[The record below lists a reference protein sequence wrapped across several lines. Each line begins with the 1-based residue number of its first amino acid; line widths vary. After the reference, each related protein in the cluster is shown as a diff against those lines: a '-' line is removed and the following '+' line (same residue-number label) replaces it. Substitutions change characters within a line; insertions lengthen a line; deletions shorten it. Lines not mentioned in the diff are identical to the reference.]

1 MPWSNIPRLSSSRVP
16 LPVEEVPSALP
27 LRRHV
32 VPLVNMSFH
41 RQPNVVAPR
50 SSAAPSNRV
59 PLPLDEVPSAVPLP
73 RNVVPWRSSVV
84 PLHSSADPPFGS
96 VPPLF
101 DRMPATLTEQV
112 TGKELEHSQLQ
123 KKRRPAAPPS
133 LTGYYRNRT
142 CNVPLPT
149 SIFLRNRASPS
160 SKVSTPLRASTIPV
174 QSSSPPSD
182 MVRPLPR
189 KQHPVFKTT
198 PSPNSRHRPRPSPI
212 SRPPA
217 TYLPLDRS
225 RSPPKRPYIPALRSA
240 SSSRA

>member
-1 MPWSNIPRLSSSRVP
+1 MPSPCEDTLSPWSICRPIVNRMLWPPDRVRPPQIEYRYPLTKSQVPSPCREMSSPGDQVSSPFTQVPTPLLVVYHLSSTVC
-16 LPVEEVPSALP
+16 
-27 LRRHV
+27 
-32 VPLVNMSFH
+32 
-41 RQPNVVAPR
+41 QPR
-50 SSAAPSNRV
+50 SPNEY
-59 PLPLDEVPSAVPLP
+59 P
-73 RNVVPWRSSVV
+73 
-84 PLHSSADPPFGS
+84 
-96 VPPLF
+96 
-101 DRMPATLTEQV
+101 
-112 TGKELEHSQLQ
+112 GKELEHSQLQ

-174 QSSSPPSD
+174 QSSSPHSD

-217 TYLPLDRS
+217 IYLPLDRS
-225 RSPPKRPYIPALRSA
+225 RPPPKRPYIPALRSA
-240 SSSRA
+240 SSIRA